1 MAKFIVFEGLDG
13 SGITTQSTLLRNY
26 LIHLKGEKVLLTKE
40 PTDGLIGGLIKSCLR
55 KEWITDPFTLQLLF
69 CADRSHHLKSEILP
83 ALEKNQS
90 VISDRYVLSTL
101 AFGSLSNDIDKLKEL
116 NKDFKKPDIVF
127 FVDTDPTICIERI
140 SKSRHHIELFEEEKK
155 LTEIRK
161 KFLSLKNYYKNT
173 FVINGNGTIEEI
185 AEEIK
190 KIMR

>member
-26 LIHLKGEKVLLTKE
+26 LIQKESVLLTKE

-55 KEWITDPFTLQLLF
+55 KEWITDPATLQLLF

-101 AFGSLSNDIDKLKEL
+101 AFGSLENKTDKLKEL

-127 FVDTDPTICIERI
+127 FVDTDPKVCIERI
-140 SKSRHHIELFEEEKK
+140 AKSRHHIELFEEEKK
-155 LTEIRK
+155 LIEIRK
-161 KFLSLKNYYKNT
+161 NFISLKKHYKNT
-173 FVINGNGTIEEI
+173 YIIDGNRTIEEI
-185 AEEIK
+185 HEEIK
-190 KIMR
+190 KLMK